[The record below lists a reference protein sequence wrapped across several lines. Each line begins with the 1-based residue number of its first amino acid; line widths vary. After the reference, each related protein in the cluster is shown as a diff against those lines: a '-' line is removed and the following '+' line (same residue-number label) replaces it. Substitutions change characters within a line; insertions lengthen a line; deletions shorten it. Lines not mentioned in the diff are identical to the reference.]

1 MRHCFINGCLN
12 ECYNKKSFIYLD
24 KHQRFSTIIMFQLDK
39 LQKGRAELNPPIRP
53 LISSTR
59 DPLDLELKVVY
70 GEIPDDITGH
80 VFINSSS
87 GSVNSPYP
95 YPKTFPDGSKN
106 PEYGSP
112 ILLGGGFVMRYDFD
126 QEGKVSLKARLLK
139 SPAYYA
145 DEALK
150 HGSHPQYPK
159 WEQGFSAFKNL
170 GITRMSFWL
179 GCCDL
184 LSTAITPIRYGND
197 QFDRLVATTDV
208 GRPFEFDP
216 KTLELKTAIGYLKE
230 YANGVPGIV
239 PWPFPVLQTTAH
251 PAFDPVT
258 KELFSVNY
266 TKSTKLQLQESN
278 LWPSLHRHH
287 HSIEKDLEDKV
298 KAWSSIEDKT
308 EAREKLNEY
317 FGNVH
322 KKFPSHESK
331 SKRFFRKLKHSISK
345 FFGKVMKFFGIPS
358 NEFAVKDE
366 VYVHVFDGSKDLKT
380 WRLVDEQGNDL
391 QITQCCHQTTVSE
404 DYFVFIDAAF
414 KISMDLMFNNPFPH
428 NDEIDNFIRKHTT
441 LPQEP
446 YTYVYIVARKDL
458 KEGSKTVVA
467 KKIKL
472 EPEFIHCYLNYKNPD
487 GKLTLYGASNSAAC
501 LAEWVRPFDK
511 LVNGS
516 DIEKDT
522 AGIISAGVMDIGRIS
537 KYELDG
543 EQGSLISEQILD
555 AVGKLDQP
563 EDLGAHTWGVG
574 IYTFRDIISG
584 SIPSNEITDIY
595 FQCYGLEPRRLT
607 EFIYELYKDYPNRK
621 VPAPEVK
628 KLSEEGIPHQ
638 LVRLNAQTFELE
650 DYFQFP
656 KGYEIRSLQFTHRKT
671 IKNPRP
677 GIDGYITV
685 LMINEDEVNGGKNFF
700 REVWIFDAAN
710 LKDGP
715 KTVLSHQE
723 LNFAFTL
730 HSVWTPSLETNP
742 EDPYLVPVKEDYQYM
757 IDKIWLDKHKIQ
769 EFFDKEIFPHF

>member
-1 MRHCFINGCLN
+1 
-12 ECYNKKSFIYLD
+12 
-24 KHQRFSTIIMFQLDK
+24 MFQHK
-39 LQKGRAELNPPIRP
+39 ILQKGRSELNPPIRP

-59 DPLDLELKVVY
+59 DPLDIELKTIY
-70 GEIPDDITGH
+70 GEIPADITGH

-87 GSVNSPYP
+87 GSVNSAYP
-95 YPKTFPDGSKN
+95 YPKKNPDGTDNK
-106 PEYGSP
+106 EFASP

-126 QEGKVSLKARLLK
+126 QERKVMLKARLLK
-139 SPAYYA
+139 PPAYFA

-150 HGSHPQYPK
+150 YGSHKKYPK
-159 WEQGFSAFKNL
+159 WEQSFSAFKNL

-179 GCCDL
+179 GCSDL

-197 QFDRLVATTDV
+197 TKDRLVATTDV
-208 GRPFEFDP
+208 GRPYEIDP
-216 KTLELKTAIGYLKE
+216 NTLEVKTAIGYIKE
-230 YANGVPGIV
+230 YSNGVPGIV

-266 TKSTKLQLQESN
+266 TKSTKLQLKESN
-278 LWPSLHRHH
+278 LWPSLHLHH
-287 HSIEKDLEDKV
+287 HAIEKDLEQKV
-298 KAWSSIEDKT
+298 KAWKTLDSKT

-317 FGNVH
+317 FQNVH
-322 KKFPSHESK
+322 KDFPTHESK
-331 SKRFFRKLKHSISK
+331 FKRFFRKLKHKVFKI
-345 FFGKVMKFFGIPS
+345 FGDILTVLGIPK
-358 NEFAVKDE
+358 NEFSVKDE
-366 VYVHVFDGSKDLKT
+366 VYVHCFDGSKSLKT
-380 WRLVDEQGNDL
+380 WRLVDEKGENL
-391 QITQCCHQTTVSE
+391 KITQCCHQTTVSE

-414 KISMDLMFNNPFPH
+414 KLSLDVMFNNPFPH
-428 NDEIDNFIRKHTT
+428 NEEIDNFIRKHTT

-446 YTYVYIVARKDL
+446 FTDVYIVARKDL
-458 KEGSKTVVA
+458 NSSSKTAVA
-467 KKIKL
+467 KRIRL
-472 EPEFIHCYLNYKNPD
+472 EPEFIHCYLNYKNPG

-511 LVNGS
+511 LVSGS
-516 DIEKDT
+516 DIEPNT

-537 KYELDG
+537 KYEIDAEKGNL
-543 EQGSLISEQILD
+543 LSELILD
-555 AVGKLDQP
+555 APGNLDNP

-621 VPAPEVK
+621 VPAEKVK
-628 KLSEEGIPHQ
+628 ELSEEGVPHQ
-638 LVRLNAQTFELE
+638 LVRLNAQSFELE

-656 KGYEIRSLQFTHRKT
+656 KGYEIRSLQFTNRKMST
-671 IKNPRP
+671 NPRA
-677 GIDGYITV
+677 GIDGYITA
-685 LMINEDEVNGGKNFF
+685 LMINEDELNGEKNFF

-715 KTVLSHQE
+715 KAVLSHPD

-730 HSVWTPSLETNP
+730 HSVWTNSIESNAS
-742 EDPYLVPVKEDYQYM
+742 DPYHVSVKDDYQYM
-757 IDKIWLDKHKIQ
+757 IDKIWLDKHIIQ
-769 EFFDKEIFPHF
+769 DFFNKEIYPHFD